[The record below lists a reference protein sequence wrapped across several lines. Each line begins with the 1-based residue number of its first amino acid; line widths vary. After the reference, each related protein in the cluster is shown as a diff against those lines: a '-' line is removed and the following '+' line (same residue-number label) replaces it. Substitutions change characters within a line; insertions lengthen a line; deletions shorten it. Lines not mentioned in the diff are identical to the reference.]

1 MNKLFILLI
10 IIIIFFKQ
18 TIFLNADNNT
28 YINSTN
34 IVYDEKREI
43 VELAENSKINFDDV
57 NILVDRGII
66 DYKNDK
72 VEVFGN
78 FYLYQ
83 DLNILSGKDLVGDT
97 GLKNFTAIDVSYIYN
112 NDLKIDSD
120 KSRKSENFLYFFNN
134 FLTPCELD
142 GYFGCPT
149 WSLRIDKTKYDIDKD
164 KFVHFDTFLQIA
176 DYKLFYLPYFSHYGA
191 KAPRQKGFLTPTLE
205 FAIGGNSGVYT
216 PYYLPL
222 RDNTDIKF
230 TPKFIFSESLEFINN
245 YSLNTLL
252 NHKMPGGNIAFTI
265 NNIKYEN
272 NDDISTSARL
282 NFRNV
287 LDKNKI
293 IYFEGLLTNS
303 VSTTRSLNLE
313 PVKFENIYLRLD
325 NYDFYLKDDFFST
338 EISTVEAFDSTNVS
352 LVPFTPLIKYRN
364 NININGY
371 ITNTNDINFRIIK
384 RNESQ
389 NNLPSESNSFKVNNY
404 FTYNKN
410 IGKINTFNKLSL
422 FNSYNTYTFEHDNT
436 LNSKDSYNHLILSS
450 DYFLNYNKIIKP
462 RIKLIYNQDLYHTE
476 NVINED
482 SNSITFN
489 YQNSYSDNRFFGTDL
504 RDNTSRIVYGFE
516 SQFEIKNQ
524 KVEINANQSYDFKKN
539 NNFSRK
545 LNQNSHFSDFAV
557 EAKINFNSLNL
568 NLDTRLDRSTL
579 SNKEINVGL
588 NTNKPFNIS
597 LNYHETNKN
606 AFSEKSNDTEYL
618 IASMSKEI
626 NDNLKIS
633 YGSNID
639 LKNNFSPFYDI
650 FGLELYDECSR
661 LNIKYSNRRYN
672 DNFNTSPEELISIS
686 YYMDYLGFFGYQQ
699 TTDLFFQ
706 EAGTFNYGL

>member
-1 MNKLFILLI
+1 M
-10 IIIIFFKQ
+10 
-18 TIFLNADNNT
+18 
-28 YINSTN
+28 
-34 IVYDEKREI
+34 
-43 VELAENSKINFDDV
+43 
-57 NILVDRGII
+57 
-66 DYKNDK
+66 
-72 VEVFGN
+72 
-78 FYLYQ
+78 
-83 DLNILSGKDLVGDT
+83 
-97 GLKNFTAIDVSYIYN
+97 
-112 NDLKIDSD
+112 
-120 KSRKSENFLYFFNN
+120 
-134 FLTPCELD
+134 
-142 GYFGCPT
+142 
-149 WSLRIDKTKYDIDKD
+149 
-164 KFVHFDTFLQIA
+164 
-176 DYKLFYLPYFSHYGA
+176 
-191 KAPRQKGFLTPTLE
+191 
-205 FAIGGNSGVYT
+205 
-216 PYYLPL
+216 
-222 RDNTDIKF
+222 
-230 TPKFIFSESLEFINN
+230 
-245 YSLNTLL
+245 
-252 NHKMPGGNIAFTI
+252 
-265 NNIKYEN
+265 
-272 NDDISTSARL
+272 
-282 NFRNV
+282 
-287 LDKNKI
+287 
-293 IYFEGLLTNS
+293 
-303 VSTTRSLNLE
+303 
-313 PVKFENIYLRLD
+313 
-325 NYDFYLKDDFFST
+325 
-338 EISTVEAFDSTNVS
+338 
-352 LVPFTPLIKYRN
+352 
-364 NININGY
+364 
-371 ITNTNDINFRIIK
+371 
-384 RNESQ
+384 
-389 NNLPSESNSFKVNNY
+389 
-404 FTYNKN
+404 
-410 IGKINTFNKLSL
+410 
-422 FNSYNTYTFEHDNT
+422 
-436 LNSKDSYNHLILSS
+436 
-450 DYFLNYNKIIKP
+450 
-462 RIKLIYNQDLYHTE
+462 IYNQDLYHTE